1 MFPTG
6 LNLTQAWM
14 QAGSLCEIRGHC
26 VKAAVRLPWKFGQ
39 MSCVIQYAAWG
50 CARSCFQ
57 MAKVTSPHSKAGWLV
72 LMRLFYGFPF
82 LSILSPWTWLPN
94 GKYMRVSMHARDWT
108 SIKVSNSCE
117 CIKQQKKM
125 QCSPRT
131 QSRKT
136 RLWNEFFEQY
146 GQSGIF
152 FAFYR
157 TNALWNVEVGGMQ
170 SVECKV
176 WSSVRCKVWS
186 VKCKVYSAER
196 GV

>member
-117 CIKQQKKM
+117 CIKQQKKRCNAAHERSHVKHVCETSSLSSM
-125 QCSPRT
+125 GSLVYFSPFT
-131 QSRKT
+131 VPMHCGMWK
-136 RLWNEFFEQY
+136 W
-146 GQSGIF
+146 
-152 FAFYR
+152 
-157 TNALWNVEVGGMQ
+157 VE
-170 SVECKV
+170 
-176 WSSVRCKVWS
+176 CKVWS
-186 VKCKVYSAER
+186 VKCGAV
-196 GV
+196 